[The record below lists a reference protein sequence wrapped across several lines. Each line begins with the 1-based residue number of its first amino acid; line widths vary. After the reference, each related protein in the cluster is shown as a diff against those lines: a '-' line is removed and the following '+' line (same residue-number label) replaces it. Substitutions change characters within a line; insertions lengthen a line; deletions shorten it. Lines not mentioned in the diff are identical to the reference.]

1 MHGAIPG
8 KANTNVA
15 SATAFSYK
23 YKSSGLTLTAAHTV
37 FIVEPVL
44 NDALERQAISRVH
57 RIGQTQEV
65 ILEKKKQVA
74 QPADFIVPIDG
85 SLLVYSSKYR

>member
-8 KANTNVA
+8 NANTNVA
-15 SATAFSYK
+15 SATALSYK